1 MSRKKLGKKVSVII
15 LVLGTISLFT
25 FYLIGRK
32 RREEPEGKEHA
43 D

>member
-1 MSRKKLGKKVSVII
+1 MSRKKWKKTVSVVI

-32 RREEPEGKEHA
+32 RREELEGKEHA